1 MILFEDSETRDD
13 AQQPGAGPPLPE
25 HEGVVEAAG
34 DDAEAAE
41 PEATDKASKKKSAKK
56 KKSAARSRDD
66 GPAIHLAEGEDVFP
80 ATIKVL
86 GVGGGGGNAVNR
98 MIDAR
103 LRGIE
108 FIAANTD
115 VQALAACRAPV
126 KLQLGKQ
133 LTRGLGAGA
142 DPEIGRK
149 AALED
154 TDRILETLDGAD
166 MVFLTAGLG
175 GGTGGGAAPIIASL
189 AAEIG
194 ALTVAVVTKPFGFEG
209 RRRTSYADQA
219 VEELRGAVDTLITIP
234 NERLLSF
241 VERGTPLGEAFR
253 IADDVLRQAVQGISD
268 LITIPGE
275 VNVDFADVRTVMTGM
290 GMALMGTGVAKGD
303 NRAVE
308 AAQRAI
314 SSPLLEETSIQG
326 AKGVLLNISGG
337 SDLTLHEVAEAARII
352 QEAVDP
358 DANII
363 SGMVID
369 EGLEEAMKVT
379 VIATGF
385 DIAQGERGD
394 SDRADSQREGRPI
407 AFSIP
412 RREAPSRPEPV
423 AAREPVARPEP
434 APAARERTEQ
444 PAAAAAATTRGPDRP
459 TERDDSPAEVPFYR
473 KAIAHNRGD
482 DPGGF
487 GPNWSSVD
495 DYDIPTVLRKQMD

>member
-1 MILFEDSETRDD
+1 MILFADD
-13 AQQPGAGPPLPE
+13 QHQSGTGITLDEEGLPP
-25 HEGVVEAAG
+25 
-34 DDAEAAE
+34 
-41 PEATDKASKKKSAKK
+41 
-56 KKSAARSRDD
+56 AR
-66 GPAIHLAEGEDVFP
+66 
-80 ATIKVL
+80 IKVF
-86 GVGGGGGNAVNR
+86 GGGGGGGNAVNR

-115 VQALAACRAPV
+115 LQALKKCRAPV
-126 KLQLGKQ
+126 KMQLGPA
-133 LTRGLGAGA
+133 LTRGLGAGG
-142 DPEIGRK
+142 DPEMGRK

-154 TDRILETLDGAD
+154 TDKILQLLEGAD

-175 GGTGGGAAPIIASL
+175 GGTGTGAVPIIASL

-209 RRRTSYADQA
+209 RRRMQYAERG
-219 VEELRGAVDTLITIP
+219 VEELRNAVDTLITIP

-241 VERGTPLGEAFR
+241 VERGTPLFEAFR

-275 VNVDFADVRTVMTGM
+275 VNVDFADVRTIMTGM
-290 GMALMGTGVAKGD
+290 GMALMGTGIDKGEH
-303 NRAVE
+303 RALE

-326 AKGVLLNISGG
+326 ARGVLINISGG
-337 SDLTLHEVAEAARII
+337 HDLTLHEVAEAARII
-352 QEAVDP
+352 SDAVDP

-369 EGLEEAMKVT
+369 PTLDEAMKVT

-385 DIAQGERGD
+385 DRSGEDRPRPPMPQMNVVRPTPAPNLASLPIND
-394 SDRADSQREGRPI
+394 RERQDRA
-407 AFSIP
+407 
-412 RREAPSRPEPV
+412 
-423 AAREPVARPEP
+423 
-434 APAARERTEQ
+434 
-444 PAAAAAATTRGPDRP
+444 
-459 TERDDSPAEVPFYR
+459 ERDREEEKPTADVPFYR
-473 KAIAHNRGD
+473 KVIANVRGD
-482 DPGGF
+482 DPNGF
-487 GPNWSSVD
+487 GANWSNVD

>member
-1 MILFEDSETRDD
+1 MILFEDQDGQETPRDK
-13 AQQPGAGPPLPE
+13 PLRV
-25 HEGVVEAAG
+25 HEAVESV
-34 DDAEAAE
+34 
-41 PEATDKASKKKSAKK
+41 PAK
-56 KKSAARSRDD
+56 
-66 GPAIHLAEGEDVFP
+66 
-80 ATIKVL
+80 IKVI

-98 MIDAR
+98 MIDSQ

-115 VQALAACRAPV
+115 LQALAKCRAPS
-126 KLQLGKQ
+126 KLQIGRL
-133 LTRGLGAGA
+133 LTKGLGAGA
-142 DPEIGRK
+142 DPEMGRK

-154 TDRILETLDGAD
+154 TDQILETLEGAD

-175 GGTGGGAAPIIASL
+175 GGTGTGAVPIIASL

-209 RRRTSYADQA
+209 RRRLQYAERG

-234 NERLLSF
+234 NERLLNF
-241 VERGTPLGEAFR
+241 VERGTPLSEAFR

-275 VNVDFADVRTVMTGM
+275 VNVDFADVRTIMTGM
-290 GMALMGTGVAKGD
+290 GMALMGTGIAKGEH
-303 NRAVE
+303 RALE

-326 AKGVLLNISGG
+326 ARGVLINISGG
-337 SDLTLHEVAEAARII
+337 HDLTLHEVAEAARII
-352 QEAVDP
+352 ADSVDP

-369 EGLEEAMKVT
+369 ATLEEAMKVT

-385 DIAQGERGD
+385 DRNQD
-394 SDRADSQREGRPI
+394 DRPRIPAPPIVAGRPM
-407 AFSIP
+407 A
-412 RREAPSRPEPV
+412 APVQNLAAMPV
-423 AAREPVARPEP
+423 AEREEA
-434 APAARERTEQ
+434 ERS
-444 PAAAAAATTRGPDRP
+444 A
-459 TERDDSPAEVPFYR
+459 AEVPFYR
-473 KAIAHNRGD
+473 KAIAHVRGD
-482 DPGGF
+482 DPNGF
-487 GPNWSSVD
+487 GPNWSNVD

>member
-1 MILFEDSETRDD
+1 MILFDD
-13 AQQPGAGPPLPE
+13 PTTADGAGITLDEEGLPP
-25 HEGVVEAAG
+25 
-34 DDAEAAE
+34 
-41 PEATDKASKKKSAKK
+41 
-56 KKSAARSRDD
+56 AR
-66 GPAIHLAEGEDVFP
+66 
-80 ATIKVL
+80 IKVF

-115 VQALAACRAPV
+115 LQALKKCRAPV
-126 KLQLGKQ
+126 KMQLGPA
-133 LTRGLGAGA
+133 LTRGLGAGG
-142 DPEIGRK
+142 DPEMGRK

-154 TDRILETLDGAD
+154 TDKILQLLEGAD

-175 GGTGGGAAPIIASL
+175 GGTGTGAVPIIASL

-194 ALTVAVVTKPFGFEG
+194 ALTVAVVTKPFSFEG
-209 RRRTSYADQA
+209 RRRLGLAERGVD
-219 VEELRGAVDTLITIP
+219 ELRGSVDTLITIP
-234 NERLLSF
+234 NERLLNF
-241 VERGTPLGEAFR
+241 VDRGTPLTEAFL

-275 VNVDFADVRTVMTGM
+275 VNVDFADVRAIMTGM
-290 GMALMGTGVAKGD
+290 GMALMGTGVARGE

-314 SSPLLEETSIQG
+314 SSPLLEETSIEG
-326 AKGVLLNISGG
+326 AKGVLLNVSGG
-337 SDLTLHEVAEAARII
+337 RDLTLYEVAEACRII

-369 EGLEEAMKVT
+369 EHLEDEMKVT

-385 DIAQGERGD
+385 KYQ
-394 SDRADSQREGRPI
+394 
-407 AFSIP
+407 
-412 RREAPSRPEPV
+412 SRTLPGPEPRPALSV
-423 AAREPVARPEP
+423 SRSLENQRVERSPVEQRRALAVVRPMPSAAAVESAADFTP
-434 APAARERTEQ
+434 APALPVPPPILNEPTRSADPR
-444 PAAAAAATTRGPDRP
+444 PADVRP
-459 TERDDSPAEVPFYR
+459 ADNESEEVPFFR
-473 KAIAHNRGD
+473 KVLAQHATD
-482 DPGGF
+482 DSGGY
-487 GPNWSSVD
+487 GPNWSGVD

>member
-1 MILFEDSETRDD
+1 MILFEDDEAPQKR
-13 AQQPGAGPPLPE
+13 GPVE
-25 HEGVVEAAG
+25 EAVVS
-34 DDAEAAE
+34 
-41 PEATDKASKKKSAKK
+41 PAK
-56 KKSAARSRDD
+56 
-66 GPAIHLAEGEDVFP
+66 
-80 ATIKVL
+80 IKVI

-98 MIDAR
+98 MLEAE
-103 LRGIE
+103 LGGIE

-115 VQALAACRAPV
+115 LQALKKCRAPL
-126 KLQLGKQ
+126 KLQLGPQ
-133 LTRGLGAGA
+133 LTKGLGAGG

-149 AALED
+149 SALED
-154 TDRILETLDGAD
+154 TEKILEILDGSD

-175 GGTGGGAAPIIASL
+175 GGTGTGALPIIASL

-209 RRRTSYADQA
+209 RRRMAQA
-219 VEELRGAVDTLITIP
+219 ERGVEELRGSVDTLITIP

-241 VERGTPLGEAFR
+241 VERGTPLADAFR

-268 LITIPGE
+268 LITVPGE
-275 VNVDFADVRTVMTGM
+275 VNVDFADVRAIMSGM
-290 GMALMGTGVAKGD
+290 GMALMGTGVARGEH
-303 NRAVE
+303 RSIE

-314 SSPLLEETSIQG
+314 SSPLLEETSIEG
-326 AKGVLLNISGG
+326 AKGVLINISGG

-352 QEAVDP
+352 ADAVDP

-369 EGLEEAMKVT
+369 ERMEDEMKVT

-385 DIAQGERGD
+385 RYQQSERPAATAQ
-394 SDRADSQREGRPI
+394 
-407 AFSIP
+407 
-412 RREAPSRPEPV
+412 
-423 AAREPVARPEP
+423 AARGLDMPLRP
-434 APAARERTEQ
+434 ASPAAPTPAMMMADAREHRGE
-444 PAAAAAATTRGPDRP
+444 ARDEATVADI
-459 TERDDSPAEVPFYR
+459 PFYR
-473 KAIAHNRGD
+473 KAVASQRGE